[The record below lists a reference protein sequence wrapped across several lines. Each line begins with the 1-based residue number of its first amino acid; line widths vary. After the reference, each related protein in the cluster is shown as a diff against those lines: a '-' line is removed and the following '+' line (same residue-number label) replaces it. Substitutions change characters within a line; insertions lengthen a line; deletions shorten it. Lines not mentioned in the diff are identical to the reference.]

1 MEILF
6 WSLLK
11 YIWPFFT
18 TGHWKAK
25 RCSGN
30 LSGTITWNQKHRAS
44 CFLWKSC
51 SENFWELPPRKSFM
65 IEHILKAL
73 NYAEYELCHWC
84 FSRNFPE
91 IFRTAILKEN
101 LLMDVPYFVNLWMS
115 ASDKA
120 RFKKMFGSKY
130 SSELTLIT
138 KWYYSCGCCHDS
150 LSCKQLKKCVTD
162 KYLRKKVRHWT
173 LFTFVTENLCYHYNT
188 WVTGVYMMYMFDRNF
203 GGKNLEMSDYL
214 KQI

>member
-1 MEILF
+1 M
-6 WSLLK
+6 
-11 YIWPFFT
+11 T
-18 TGHWKAK
+18 
-25 RCSGN
+25 
-30 LSGTITWNQKHRAS
+30 
-44 CFLWKSC
+44 
-51 SENFWELPPRKSFM
+51 
-65 IEHILKAL
+65 EHILKAL

-84 FSRNFPE
+84 FSRNFPK

-101 LLMDVPYFVNLWMS
+101 LLLDVPYFLNKHLWMS

-120 RFKKMFGSKY
+120 RFKKMFGGSKY

-138 KWYYSCGCCHDS
+138 KWYYSFGCCHDS

>member
-1 MEILF
+1 M
-6 WSLLK
+6 
-11 YIWPFFT
+11 T
-18 TGHWKAK
+18 
-25 RCSGN
+25 
-30 LSGTITWNQKHRAS
+30 
-44 CFLWKSC
+44 
-51 SENFWELPPRKSFM
+51 
-65 IEHILKAL
+65 EHILKAL

-120 RFKKMFGSKY
+120 RFKKMFGGSKY

-138 KWYYSCGCCHDS
+138 KWYYSFGCCHDS